1 MRVAGNDLR
10 FSLEG
15 VLERLE
21 RAEFGPVREHA
32 VEVKGKYLPVK
43 EAFALI
49 SGLDLL
55 DFNTTQARTAF
66 RKLGLKVI
74 RQKRFKPL

>member
-1 MRVAGNDLR
+1 MGQDMHALLYENKKNLLLICSMIIKVEMRVAGNDLR

-49 SGLDLL
+49 SGLD
-55 DFNTTQARTAF
+55 
-66 RKLGLKVI
+66 
-74 RQKRFKPL
+74 

>member
-1 MRVAGNDLR
+1 MRVAGNELR

-21 RAEFGPVREHA
+21 GAELGPVREHA

-74 RQKRFKPL
+74 RQKRHQSL